1 MNNEEVMNKLKTAG
15 NMFEIYNI
23 TSFRG
28 YRRTKEDNVQ
38 KVIVNIL
45 DMGEAAGGLRYS
57 CEVRSENGKVITGN
71 PASDVDAAIDLV
83 HWQELD

>member
-1 MNNEEVMNKLKTAG
+1 MNNEEAMNKLKTAG
-15 NMFEIYNI
+15 NIFEIYHI

-28 YRRTKEDNVQ
+28 LRRTKEDNDQ

-45 DMGEAAGGLRYS
+45 DMGEAAGGLRYF
-57 CEVRSENGKVITGN
+57 CEVRAENGKVITGN
-71 PASDVDAAIDLV
+71 PASDVDIAIDLV